1 LNQRKLSLDDKE
13 SAAMFAP
20 ITRSMTLTLGLCSAA
35 LSADLLA
42 ENDAEKPPESAAPAL
57 ELAATNVSAE
67 GLGSTTENTES
78 YTTGAMSTATRLN
91 LSIKQ
96 TPQSV
101 SVVTRQQMDDFK
113 LGTLTEAMR
122 QTTGVVVQHLDS
134 DRVGYSS
141 RGYAIN
147 NFQIDG
153 MLNTFGRMKS
163 DADTIIYDRIE
174 VVRGATGLTTGAG
187 DPSATIN
194 MVRKRPTAQLEAL
207 AGVSGG
213 SYDDYYSYVDVGGP
227 LAFDGRLRGRTVL
240 AYRDS
245 QSVRDK
251 YALQREVGYG
261 ILEADLTESTVLAVG
276 YDYQDK
282 QVQGTSWG
290 TVPYWNADG
299 SKAGLGRS
307 TNMAT
312 SWSSW
317 PLRDKTAFATLDQ
330 QLAGGWHLK
339 AAYTHRKSDSDGKT
353 YYGGG
358 GFPEADRSGMTAY
371 MGHMIG
377 DQNMK
382 AYDFNVSGPYS
393 LLGREHELMLGYG
406 EAEYRAD
413 SPYTVDGP
421 RAADYESIRDWKY
434 MGNIGKF
441 PDTVT
446 GLNGSKSKTLQKAGY
461 LATRLSLTD
470 ELHAVLG
477 SRYGSWEESSRDSYY
492 DSQLQLSSVDATSQR
507 QNDIWTPYAGLLY
520 DLTPEYTAYV
530 SYTDIFKPQSNRDSN
545 RKYLEPVV
553 GSNYELGLKGS
564 LLEERLNLSTAL
576 FWSKQD
582 NIAEVDDSVPPD
594 PVTGEEF
601 YKSGGKGNKVNG
613 FEAEV
618 SGEIL
623 AGWNMTAGYTY
634 THSANGEKQRSNTN
648 QPLNMFRLSTA
659 YRLPG
664 NWNALT
670 VGGAVN
676 WQSDVYGTANR
687 PVGRGADGRIITERT
702 RISQD
707 AYTVVNL
714 MSRYEFDR
722 HLSASLNVN
731 NLFDKK
737 YYDNVGFYNGVYWGD
752 PRTVTLSLDWKL

>member
-1 LNQRKLSLDDKE
+1 
-13 SAAMFAP
+13 MFAP
-20 ITRSMTLTLGLCSAA
+20 ITRSMTFTLGLCSAA
-35 LSADLLA
+35 LCPDLLA
-42 ENDAEKPPESAAPAL
+42 ETSPDQEPGRTL
-57 ELAATNVSAE
+57 ELGATNVTAE

-91 LSIKQ
+91 LSIKE

-113 LGTLTEAMR
+113 LGTLSEAMG
-122 QTTGVVVQHLDS
+122 QTTGVVVQHNDS
-134 DRVGYSS
+134 DRVSYSS
-141 RGYAIN
+141 RGYTIR

-153 MLNTFGRMKS
+153 MLNTFSYMKS
-163 DADTIIYDRIE
+163 DSDTIIYDRIE

-194 MVRKRPTAQLEAL
+194 MVRKRPTSQWQVQT
-207 AGVSGG
+207 GVSGG
-213 SYDDYYSYVDVGGP
+213 SYDDYYSYLDVGGP
-227 LAFDGRLRGRTVL
+227 LAFDGRLRGRSVL

-245 QSVRDK
+245 DSFRDK
-251 YALQREVGYG
+251 YQQQREVGYG
-261 ILEADLTESTVLAVG
+261 ILEADLTDDTVLAVG
-276 YDYQDK
+276 YDYQNK
-282 QVQGTSWG
+282 HVQGSSYG
-290 TVPYWNADG
+290 TTPYWNSDG
-299 SKAGLGRS
+299 GKANLGRS

-317 PLRDKTAFATLDQ
+317 PLKDKTAFATLDQ
-330 QLAGGWHLK
+330 QLGAGWHFK
-339 AAYTHRKSDSDGKT
+339 AAYTHRESDTDGKL

-358 GFPEADRSGMTAY
+358 GFPNEDRSGMSAY
-371 MGHMIG
+371 VGHMLG
-377 DQNMK
+377 TQKMK
-382 AYDFNVSGPYS
+382 AYDFNVAGPYS
-393 LLGREHELMLGYG
+393 LFGREHEMMFGYG
-406 EAEYRAD
+406 EAERSEE
-413 SPYTVDGP
+413 SPYLVEGAQP
-421 RAADYESIRDWKY
+421 PGYLNIPDWKY
-434 MGNIGKF
+434 MGGIAKYS
-441 PDTVT
+441 DTVT
-446 GLNGSKSKTLQKAGY
+446 SLSGSKDSTRQKAGY

-477 SRYGSWEESSRDSYY
+477 SRYGSWKVSTKTNKY
-492 DSQLQLSSVDATSQR
+492 DNNLQLSSVDASSQEH
-507 QNDIWTPYAGLLY
+507 NDMWTPYAGLLY

-530 SYTDIFKPQSNRDSN
+530 SYTDIFNPQDNRDSH

-564 LLEERLNLSTAL
+564 LLEERLNLATAL

-582 NIAEVDDSVPPD
+582 NVAELDDSVPPD
-594 PVTGEEF
+594 PVTGDEF
-601 YKSGGKGNKVNG
+601 YKSGGKGNKVQG

-618 SGEIL
+618 SGEVM

-634 THSANGEKQRSNTN
+634 THSANGEKKRANTN

-664 NWNALT
+664 DWQALT

-676 WQSDVYGTANR
+676 WQSDVFRAASR
-687 PVGRGADGRIITERT
+687 PVGRSADGAVITERT
-702 RISQD
+702 TIRQE
-707 AYTVVNL
+707 AYTVVKL
-714 MSRYEFDR
+714 MSRYEFDK
-722 HLSASLNVN
+722 HLSASLNVD

-737 YYDNVGFYNGVYWGD
+737 YYDNVGFYNGVFWGD

>member
-1 LNQRKLSLDDKE
+1 
-13 SAAMFAP
+13 MFAP

-35 LSADLLA
+35 LSPDLLA
-42 ENDAEKPPESAAPAL
+42 ETDPDKDPATSAL
-57 ELAATNVSAE
+57 ELASTSVTAE

-91 LSIKQ
+91 LSIKE

-113 LGTLTEAMR
+113 LGTLSEAMS
-122 QTTGVVVQHLDS
+122 QTTGVVVQHNDS
-134 DRVGYSS
+134 DRVSYSS
-141 RGYAIN
+141 RGYEIN

-163 DADTIIYDRIE
+163 DSDTIIYDRIE

-194 MVRKRPTAQLEAL
+194 MVRKRPTAQWQAQT
-207 AGVSGG
+207 GVSGG

-227 LAFDGRLRGRTVL
+227 LAFDGRLRGRSVL

-245 QSVRDK
+245 QSFRDH
-251 YALQREVGYG
+251 YQMQREVGYG
-261 ILEADLTESTVLAVG
+261 VLEADLTDDTLLAVG

-290 TVPYWNADG
+290 TVPYWNSSG
-299 SKAGLGRS
+299 GKANLGRS
-307 TNMAT
+307 THMAT

-317 PLRDKTAFATLDQ
+317 PLKDKTAFANLDQ
-330 QLAGGWHLK
+330 QLGGGWHLK
-339 AAYTHRKSDSDGKT
+339 AAYTHRDSDTDGKV

-358 GFPEADRSGMTAY
+358 GFPNDDRSGMSAY
-371 MGHMIG
+371 SSHMLG
-377 DQNMK
+377 TQKMDT
-382 AYDFNVSGPYS
+382 YDINVAGPYA
-393 LLGREHELMLGYG
+393 LFGREHELMFGYG
-406 EAEYRAD
+406 EAERSSE
-413 SPYTVDGP
+413 SPHTVGGAVP
-421 RAADYESIRDWKY
+421 AGYGNIPDWKY
-434 MGNIGKF
+434 MGGIAKF

-446 GLNGSKSKTLQKAGY
+446 GLTGASDSTRQKAGY

-470 ELHAVLG
+470 RVHAVLG
-477 SRYGSWEESSRDSYY
+477 SRYGSWKTSNKNYSY
-492 DSQLQLSSVDATSQR
+492 DKNLQLTGVEITAQQQS
-507 QNDIWTPYAGLLY
+507 DIWTPYAGLLY
-520 DLTPEYTAYV
+520 DLTPEYTVYV
-530 SYTDIFKPQSNRDSN
+530 SYTDIFKPQDNRDAN

-564 LLEERLNLSTAL
+564 LLDERLNVATVL

-582 NIAEVDDSVPPD
+582 NVAELDDSVPQD
-594 PVTGEEF
+594 PLTGEQF
-601 YKSGGKGNKVNG
+601 YKSGGKGQKVQG
-613 FEAEV
+613 FEVEV
-618 SGEIL
+618 SGEVMTD
-623 AGWNMTAGYTY
+623 WNMTAGYTY
-634 THSANGEKQRSNTN
+634 THAANGDKQRANTN
-648 QPLNMFRLSTA
+648 EPLNMLRLSTA

-664 NWNALT
+664 DWHALT

-676 WQSDVYGTANR
+676 WQSDIWGNSNR
-687 PVGRGADGRIITERT
+687 PIGRDDQGDLITENAKIR
-702 RISQD
+702 QG
-707 AYTVVNL
+707 AYTVVKL
-714 MSRYEFDR
+714 MSRYAFDK
-722 HLSASLNVN
+722 HLSASLNVD

-737 YYDNVGFYNGVYWGD
+737 YYDNVGFYNGVFWGD

>member
-1 LNQRKLSLDDKE
+1 
-13 SAAMFAP
+13 MFAP
-20 ITRSMTLTLGLCSAA
+20 ITRSMTLTLGLCSVA
-35 LSADLLA
+35 LSPDLLA
-42 ENDAEKPPESAAPAL
+42 ETDQEKQSPSAAPAL
-57 ELAATNVSAE
+57 ELASTSVTAE
-67 GLGSTTENTES
+67 GLGSTTENTHA

-91 LSIKQ
+91 LSIKE

-101 SVVTRQQMDDFK
+101 SVITRQQMDDFK
-113 LGTLTEAMR
+113 LGTLSEAMS
-122 QTTGVVVQHLDS
+122 QTTGVVVQHNDS
-134 DRVGYSS
+134 DRVNYSS
-141 RGYAIN
+141 RGYSIN

-153 MLNTFGRMKS
+153 MLNTFSYMKS

-194 MVRKRPTAQLEAL
+194 MVRKRPTAQWQAQ
-207 AGVSGG
+207 AGASGG

-227 LAFDGRLRGRTVL
+227 LAFDGRLRGRSVL

-245 QSVRDK
+245 QSFRDK

-261 ILEADLTESTVLAVG
+261 ILEADLTDSTVLAVG

-290 TVPYWNADG
+290 TTPYWNADG

-330 QLAGGWHLK
+330 QLAAGWHLK
-339 AAYTHRKSDSDGKT
+339 AAYTHRKSDGDGKV
-353 YYGGG
+353 YYAGS
-358 GFPEADRSGMTAY
+358 GFPEPDRSGMTATI
-371 MGHMIG
+371 GHMIG
-377 DQNMK
+377 DQSMR
-382 AYDFNVSGPYS
+382 AYDLNLSGPYS
-393 LLGREHELMLGYG
+393 LFGREHELMFGYG
-406 EAEYRAD
+406 EAERRSND
-413 SPYTVDGP
+413 PYNVDGP
-421 RAADYESIRDWKY
+421 RASDYESVRDWKY
-434 MGNIGKF
+434 MGGINKF
-441 PDTVT
+441 PDTT
-446 GLNGSKSKTLQKAGY
+446 TRLPSFKDSTRQKAGY

-477 SRYGSWEESSRDSYY
+477 SRYGSWEASSKTYAY
-492 DSQLQLSSVDATSQR
+492 DQNLQLTGVDASSQ
-507 QNDIWTPYAGLLY
+507 QHNDMWTPYAGLLY
-520 DLTPEYTAYV
+520 DLTPEYTVYV
-530 SYTDIFKPQSNRDSN
+530 SYTDIFKPQAVRDASRN
-545 RKYLEPVV
+545 YIDPVV
-553 GSNYELGLKGS
+553 GSNYEVGLKGS
-564 LLEERLNLSTAL
+564 LLEERLNVSTAV

-582 NIAEVDDSVPPD
+582 NVAEVDESVLPD
-594 PVTGEEF
+594 PDTGEQF

-623 AGWNMTAGYTY
+623 DGWNMTAGYTY
-634 THSANGEKQRSNTN
+634 THSVNGEKNRTNTN
-648 QPLNMFRLSTA
+648 QPLNLLRLSTA

-676 WQSDVYGTANR
+676 WQSDVYGNANR
-687 PVGRGADGRIITERT
+687 PVGRGANGRIITERA

-707 AYTVVNL
+707 AYTVVKL
-714 MSRYEFDR
+714 MSRYEFDK
-722 HLSASLNVN
+722 HLSASLNVH

>member
-1 LNQRKLSLDDKE
+1 
-13 SAAMFAP
+13 MFAP
-20 ITRSMTLTLGLCSAA
+20 ITRSMTLTLGLCSVA
-35 LSADLLA
+35 LSPDLLA
-42 ENDAEKPPESAAPAL
+42 ETEAEQRPETDAPAL
-57 ELAATNVSAE
+57 ELAATSVTAQ
-67 GLGSTTENTES
+67 GLGSTTEHTGA

-91 LSIKQ
+91 LSIKD
-96 TPQSV
+96 TPQSM

-113 LGTLTEAMR
+113 LGTLSEAMS
-122 QTTGVVVQHLDS
+122 QTTGIVVQHNDS
-134 DRVGYSS
+134 DRISYSS
-141 RGYAIN
+141 RGYSIN
-147 NFQIDG
+147 NFQVDG
-153 MLNTFGRMKS
+153 MLNTFTFMKS
-163 DADTIIYDRIE
+163 DSDTIIYDRIE

-194 MVRKRPTAQLEAL
+194 MVRKRPTAQWQAQ

-227 LAFDGRLRGRTVL
+227 LAFDGRLRGRSVL

-245 QSVRDK
+245 QSFRDK

-261 ILEADLTESTVLAVG
+261 ILEADLTDSTVLAVG

-282 QVQGTSWG
+282 HVQGTSWG

-299 SKAGLGRS
+299 GKAGLGRS

-317 PLRDKTAFATLDQ
+317 PIRDKTAFATLDQ
-330 QLAGGWHLK
+330 ALADGWHLK
-339 AAYTHRKSDSDGKT
+339 AAYTHRQSDTDGKV
-353 YYGGG
+353 YYGGA

-371 MGHMIG
+371 TSHMLG
-377 DQNMK
+377 TQKMT
-382 AYDFNVSGPYS
+382 AYDFNVSGPYT

-406 EAEYRAD
+406 EAERRSA
-413 SPYTVDGP
+413 SPYAIAGP
-421 RAADYESIRDWKY
+421 RSDDYGTIRDWKY
-434 MGNIGKF
+434 MGTIAKF

-446 GLNGSKSKTLQKAGY
+446 GLTESKDDTRQKAGY

-470 ELHAVLG
+470 RLHAVLG
-477 SRYGSWEESSRDSYY
+477 SRYGSWESSSTSNTFGD
-492 DSQLQLSSVDATSQR
+492 DLHVTAVDTTR
-507 QNDIWTPYAGLLY
+507 QKHNDQWTPYAGLLY
-520 DLTPEYTAYV
+520 DITPEYTVYV
-530 SYTDIFKPQSNRDSN
+530 SYTDIFKPQTNRDAN

-564 LLEERLNLSTAL
+564 LLDERLNLATAL

-582 NIAEVDDSVPPD
+582 NVAEVDDSVPPD
-594 PVTGEEF
+594 PKTGEEF
-601 YKSGGKGNKVNG
+601 YKSGGKGNKVSG

-618 SGEIL
+618 SGEVL
-623 AGWNMTAGYTY
+623 DGWNLTAGYTY
-634 THSANGEKQRSNTN
+634 THSADGEKRRTNTN
-648 QPLNMFRLSTA
+648 QPLNLFRLSTA

-664 NWNALT
+664 SWNALT

-676 WQSDVYGTANR
+676 WQSDIYGKANR
-687 PVGRGADGRIITERT
+687 PVGRDADGEIVTRRT

-707 AYTVVNL
+707 AYTVVKL

-722 HLSASLNVN
+722 HLSASLNVD

-737 YYDNVGFYNGVYWGD
+737 YYDNVGFYNGVFWGD

>member
-1 LNQRKLSLDDKE
+1 
-13 SAAMFAP
+13 MFAP
-20 ITRSMTLTLGLCSAA
+20 ITRSMTLTLGLCGVA
-35 LSADLLA
+35 LSPDLLA
-42 ENDAEKPPESAAPAL
+42 ESETGKSPDGAAPAL
-57 ELAATNVSAE
+57 ELASTNISAQ
-67 GLGSTTENTES
+67 GLGTTTEDSES

-91 LSIKQ
+91 LSIKE

-113 LGTLTEAMR
+113 LGTLSDAMS
-122 QTTGVVVQHLDS
+122 QTTGIVVQHNDS
-134 DRVGYSS
+134 DRVSYSS
-141 RGYAIN
+141 RGYSIN

-153 MLNTFGRMKS
+153 MLNTFDRMKT

-194 MVRKRPTAQLEAL
+194 MVRKRPTVQGQAL
-207 AGVSGG
+207 VGVSGG

-245 QSVRDK
+245 QSFRDK

-282 QVQGTSWG
+282 QVQGSSWG
-290 TVPYWNADG
+290 TLPYWNADG
-299 SKAGLGRS
+299 SKARLGRS

-317 PLRDKTAFATLDQ
+317 PLKDKTAFATLDQ
-330 QLAGGWHLK
+330 ALAGGWRLK
-339 AAYTHRKSDSDGKT
+339 AAYTHRQSDVDGKI

-358 GFPEADRSGMTAY
+358 GYPEADGSGMLAY
-371 MGHMIG
+371 TSHMIG
-377 DQNMK
+377 TQKMSV
-382 AYDFNVSGPYS
+382 YDFNVSGPYS
-393 LLGREHELMLGYG
+393 LLGREHEMMFGYG
-406 EAEYRAD
+406 EALHRSY
-413 SPYTVDGP
+413 SPKTFDGTLP
-421 RAADYESIRDWKY
+421 TDYGKIRDWKY
-434 MGNIGKF
+434 MGNIGRF

-446 GLNGSKSKTLQKAGY
+446 DLTGSRGSTRQKAGY
-461 LATRLSLTD
+461 IATRLSLTD
-470 ELHAVLG
+470 ELHAVIG
-477 SRYGSWEESSRDSYY
+477 SRYGSWVGKNTDYSYDKSR
-492 DSQLQLSSVDATSQR
+492 QLTSVDATRQQ

-530 SYTDIFKPQSNRDSN
+530 SYTDIFKPQSARDSSRN
-545 RKYLEPVV
+545 YLEPVV
-553 GSNYELGLKGS
+553 GSNYEVGLKGS
-564 LLEERLNLSTAL
+564 LLEERLNVATAL
-576 FWSKQD
+576 FWSKQENVAERD
-582 NIAEVDDSVPPD
+582 NSVPPD

-613 FEAEV
+613 FEAEI
-618 SGEIL
+618 SGEIID
-623 AGWNMTAGYTY
+623 GWNMTAGYTY
-634 THSANGEKQRSNTN
+634 THSVNGEKQRTNEN
-648 QPLNMFRLSTA
+648 QPLNMLRLSTA

-664 NWNALT
+664 AWQALT

-676 WQSDVYGTANR
+676 WQSAIHGDSAQ
-687 PVGRGADGRIITERT
+687 PVGRDAAGGFITENA
-702 RISQD
+702 RINQG
-707 AYTVVNL
+707 AYTVVKL
-714 MSRYEFDR
+714 MSRYAIDKN
-722 HLSASLNVN
+722 LSASLNVD

-737 YYDNVGFYNGVYWGD
+737 YYDNVGFYNGVFWGD

>member
-1 LNQRKLSLDDKE
+1 
-13 SAAMFAP
+13 MFAP

-35 LSADLLA
+35 LSPELLA
-42 ENDAEKPPESAAPAL
+42 ETEPDKDPAASAL
-57 ELAATNVSAE
+57 ELTATNVTAK
-67 GLGSTTENTES
+67 GLGTTTENTES

-91 LSIKQ
+91 LSIKE

-113 LGTLTEAMR
+113 LGTLTEAMS
-122 QTTGVVVQHLDS
+122 QTTGVVVQHNDS
-134 DRVGYSS
+134 DRVSYSS
-141 RGYAIN
+141 RGYTIN

-163 DADTIIYDRIE
+163 DSDTIIYDRIE

-194 MVRKRPTAQLEAL
+194 MVRKRPTAQWQAQT
-207 AGVSGG
+207 GVSGG

-227 LAFDGRLRGRTVL
+227 LAFDGRLRGRSVL

-245 QSVRDK
+245 QSFRDH
-251 YALQREVGYG
+251 YQMQREVGYG
-261 ILEADLTESTVLAVG
+261 VLEADLTDDTVLAVG

-290 TVPYWNADG
+290 TVPYWNSAG
-299 SKAGLGRS
+299 GKANLGRS

-312 SWSSW
+312 PWSSW
-317 PLRDKTAFATLDQ
+317 PLKDKTAFANLDQ
-330 QLAGGWHLK
+330 QLGGGWHLK
-339 AAYTHRKSDSDGKT
+339 AAYTHRESDTDGKV

-358 GFPEADRSGMTAY
+358 GFPNDDRSGMSAY
-371 MGHMIG
+371 TGHMVG
-377 DQNMK
+377 EQKMK
-382 AYDFNVSGPYS
+382 AYDFNVAGPYS
-393 LLGREHELMLGYG
+393 LFGREHEMMFGYG
-406 EAEYRAD
+406 EAERSSD
-413 SPYTVDGP
+413 NPYTVGGGVP
-421 RAADYESIRDWKY
+421 KGYGNIADWKY
-434 MGNIGKF
+434 MGDIAKF

-446 GLNGSKSKTLQKAGY
+446 ARTGSTDSTRQKAGY
-461 LATRLSLTD
+461 VATRLSLTD
-470 ELHAVLG
+470 KFHAVLG
-477 SRYGSWEESSRDSYY
+477 SRYGSWKTASHSYRY
-492 DSQLQLSSVDATSQR
+492 DKNLQLTGVETTTQQ

-530 SYTDIFKPQSNRDSN
+530 SYTDIFKPQDNRDAN

-553 GSNYELGLKGS
+553 GSNYEVGLKGS
-564 LLEERLNLSTAL
+564 LLDERLNVATAV

-582 NIAEVDDSVPPD
+582 NVAELDDSVPPD
-594 PVTGEEF
+594 PATGEEF
-601 YKSGGKGNKVNG
+601 YKSGGKGQKVQG
-613 FEAEV
+613 FEVEV
-618 SGEIL
+618 SGEVMTD
-623 AGWNMTAGYTY
+623 WNMTAGYTY
-634 THSANGEKQRSNTN
+634 THAANGEKQRANTT
-648 QPLNMFRLSTA
+648 QPLNMLRISTA

-664 NWNALT
+664 DWHAMT

-676 WQSDVYGTANR
+676 WQSDIWGNSNR
-687 PVGRGADGRIITERT
+687 PIGRDTDGDLITENAKIR
-702 RISQD
+702 QG
-707 AYTVVNL
+707 AYTVVKL

-722 HLSASLNVN
+722 HLSASLNVD
-731 NLFDKK
+731 NLFDEK